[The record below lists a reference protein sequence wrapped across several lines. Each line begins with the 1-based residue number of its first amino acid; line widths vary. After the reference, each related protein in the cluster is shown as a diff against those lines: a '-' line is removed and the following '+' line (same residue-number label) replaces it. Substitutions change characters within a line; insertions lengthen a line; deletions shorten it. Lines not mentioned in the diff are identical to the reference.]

1 MLEESKTDTEVAPI
15 KIRLMIAEE
24 LINHLIPP
32 LKITDPVAKAARW
45 MDEFRVNQLPVVKN
59 RQYMGMVTEDD
70 ILENNG
76 REASLETI
84 AFGFEN
90 VHVMH
95 LQHFY
100 TVMEIAIRNK
110 IQVVPVLDEH
120 HEFLGVITVN
130 DTIAAF
136 GQMSA
141 LHGQGGILVLSMNE
155 RDYSLAEISRHVEE
169 NKAKILSAY
178 VSPDEIDGY
187 KVKVTLKINT
197 TELNRIIATF
207 ERFNYR
213 IVAQFHDSA
222 ELKDDQD
229 RLDLLMRYLNI

>member
-1 MLEESKTDTEVAPI
+1 VLEESKTDAVAPF
-15 KIRLMIAEE
+15 KIQSMIAEE
-24 LINHLIPP
+24 LINQMIPP
-32 LKITDPVAKAARW
+32 LKSTDPVAKASRW

-59 RQYMGMVTEDD
+59 RRYIGMVTEEN

-76 REASLETI
+76 RETTLEEI
-84 AFGFEN
+84 NIGFEK
-90 VHVMH
+90 VHVLH
-95 LQHFY
+95 NQHFY
-100 TVMEIAIRNK
+100 TVMEMAIRNK
-110 IQVVPVLDEH
+110 VQVVPVLDEQQ
-120 HEFLGVITVN
+120 EFLGVITVN

-155 RDYSLAEISRHVEE
+155 RDYSLTEISRHVEE

-197 TELNRIIATF
+197 TDLNRIIATF
-207 ERFNYR
+207 ERFDYR
-213 IVAQFHDSA
+213 IVAQFHDAA

-229 RLDLLMRYLNI
+229 RLDLLIKYLNI

>member
-1 MLEESKTDTEVAPI
+1 MLEESKTSTEVAPI
-15 KIRLMIAEE
+15 KTQFMIAEE

-32 LKITDPVAKAARW
+32 LKITDSVAKAARW
-45 MDEFRVNQLPVVKN
+45 MEEFRVNQLPVVKN
-59 RQYMGMVTEDD
+59 RQYMGMVIEDD
-70 ILENNG
+70 LLENNQ
-76 REASLETI
+76 EATLETI
-84 AFGFEN
+84 TLGFED
-90 VHVMH
+90 VHAMH
-95 LQHFY
+95 FQHFY

-229 RLDLLMRYLNI
+229 RLDLLMKYLNI

>member
-1 MLEESKTDTEVAPI
+1 
-15 KIRLMIAEE
+15 MIAEE
-24 LINHLIPP
+24 LINQMIPP
-32 LKITDPVAKAARW
+32 LKTTDPVAKAARW
-45 MDEFRVNQLPVVKN
+45 MEEFRVSQLPVVRN
-59 RQYMGMVTEDD
+59 RHYVGMVTEDN

-76 REASLETI
+76 KQANLEEI
-84 AFGFEN
+84 EFGFEN

-95 LQHFY
+95 YQHFY
-100 TVMEIAIRNK
+100 TVMETAIRNK
-110 IQVVPVLDEH
+110 VQVVPVLDEH
-120 HEFLGVITVN
+120 HDFLGVITVN

-169 NKAKILSAY
+169 NRAKILSAY

-187 KVKVTLKINT
+187 KVKVTIKINT
-197 TELNRIIATF
+197 TDLNRIIATF

-213 IVAQFHDSA
+213 IVAQFHDAA
-222 ELKDDQD
+222 EIKDDQD
-229 RLDLLMRYLNI
+229 RLDLLMKYLNI